1 VELRVYKSGQGRY
14 VRLGTAIGAALIAL
28 VLSHYLYV
36 LMERHV
42 PKPPQAWRDADGVV
56 WERKPRFDA
65 DVRVGHEAWCNA
77 DGVLM
82 ERDMPEFAARA
93 RVYLIY
99 TIPAVF
105 FAGLAV
111 TVALMLN
118 KPSMAD
124 FLIATESE
132 MKKVS
137 WSSRAELM
145 GSTMVVIGTI
155 FVMAALITLADNL
168 FISVLTHGL
177 GLW

>member
-1 VELRVYKSGQGRY
+1 MELRVYKSGQGRY

-28 VLSHYLYV
+28 VLSQYLYV

-42 PKPPQAWRDADGVV
+42 AKELA
-56 WERKPRFDA
+56 
-65 DVRVGHEAWCNA
+65 
-77 DGVLM
+77 
-82 ERDMPEFAARA
+82 A

-137 WSSRAELM
+137 WSGRAELM

-168 FISVLTHGL
+168 FIYVLTTGL